1 MKKVLVFTIIFV
13 LLVLLAIWSP
23 WLSWRIDL
31 ASIFGVNRPDSISGL
46 QVSSLSDEIEIFIDN
61 KPIGKVTRESS
72 PFIVDRVEPGERLVT
87 LKKTGE
93 FSSNYSN
100 LNKLITFEENSSVV
114 MAYSLGPD
122 EAFSEGHVI
131 YTTQKDS
138 ISAKSKLNVNVNVDE
153 FNFTYDGLPPERILG
168 RSISLDL
175 DLNSQHKIKI
185 SKTGYESLEF
195 TILPETQEDRDKFKN
210 FDLNIDVNLML
221 QPVEVEVK

>member
-93 FSSNYSN
+93 FS
-100 LNKLITFEENSSVV
+100 
-114 MAYSLGPD
+114 
-122 EAFSEGHVI
+122 
-131 YTTQKDS
+131 
-138 ISAKSKLNVNVNVDE
+138 
-153 FNFTYDGLPPERILG
+153 
-168 RSISLDL
+168 
-175 DLNSQHKIKI
+175 
-185 SKTGYESLEF
+185 
-195 TILPETQEDRDKFKN
+195 
-210 FDLNIDVNLML
+210 
-221 QPVEVEVK
+221 